1 MLLPCVVFFFF
12 FREKILLKRVVLFS
26 GIDLII
32 LVFIM
37 LLSVS
42 SNLLPTKGFAN
53 ANLIMF
59 QGFLIYLFY
68 KVFII
73 LRSRYQPVIFFLS
86 FLIPVAFLIHL
97 LVTQ

>member
-1 MLLPCVVFFFF
+1 
-12 FREKILLKRVVLFS
+12 
-26 GIDLII
+26 
-32 LVFIM
+32 M

-68 KVFII
+68 KVFVI
-73 LRSRYQPVIFFLS
+73 LRARYQPVIFFLS
-86 FLIPVAFLIHL
+86 FLIPFAFLIHL